1 MSKNFKK
8 EFELTEEQ
16 LKKVPYG
23 KKLRFHLTKVK
34 RAGGGYY
41 VISNATYTGKD
52 AKGVI
57 RTKYV
62 ASHMLGHFTD
72 EDESVLKP
80 NRPRN
85 WKALELAQKTDK
97 EVALAK
103 EELERSS
110 KKVKASEVELAKN
123 ILKHISEANSDY
135 EKEKE
140 PLAVFRY
147 RREHIMLVG
156 ILSGMHGGSD
166 AISIADYWNRHRE
179 ELTRYIP
186 GFCNDTISANTVW
199 KVLSTT
205 PESVNSALM
214 TAMYYRMLSLS
225 LHRCIGLD
233 GQVVKA
239 SRNEETGRAYQIAGV
254 YDSTSKQWIN
264 HLRIEAKTN
273 EIPTFPIL
281 VKTMDLHGCTVT
293 ADALNTVVPLAN
305 AILESGGHYCLA
317 VKDNK
322 GGLADAIKDH
332 FSSRLWLSR
341 DAKTVFDDPKV
352 SHGRLDCRDYFF
364 LPSWRLIGYED
375 EWPGC
380 SVGTIVMVKHYSAE
394 QRKRWSKLDNKTVQE
409 EKAKAEAEEIRYY
422 ISSRRFDD
430 PETPELLAI
439 AIRNH
444 WGIESAHYILDV
456 DFGQDCHQCKHPT
469 YLMAT
474 ATIRKIATNFLQKI
488 LQKGGTELN
497 EKSLRRLA
505 RNLDRPADVFKHIA
519 DACPQLTTD
528 GSNENTGS

>member
-1 MSKNFKK
+1 MSENIKK

-16 LKKVPYG
+16 LKKLPPG
-23 KKLRFHLTKVK
+23 KKLRFHLTKAK
-34 RAGGGYY
+34 RRGGGYY

-52 AKGVI
+52 DKGVI

-62 ASHMLGHFTD
+62 ASHILGHLD
-72 EDESVLKP
+72 DKDESVVIP

-85 WKALELAQKTDK
+85 SKALELAQKTDK
-97 EVALAK
+97 EVAVAK
-103 EELERSS
+103 EKLE
-110 KKVKASEVELAKN
+110 SESAKLNVAEIKLAEG
-123 ILKHISEANSDY
+123 ILKFISEANLDY
-135 EKEKE
+135 EKTNE
-140 PLAVFRY
+140 PLVLVRY
-147 RREHIMLVG
+147 QRDHIFLVG

-166 AISIADYWNRHRE
+166 AISIADYWNRHRY
-179 ELTRYIP
+179 ELAKIIP
-186 GFCNDTISANTVW
+186 GFVNVSITSQTVW

-205 PESVNSALM
+205 PEAVNSALM
-214 TAMYYRMLSLS
+214 MAMYTRMVDLS

-281 VKTMDLHGCTVT
+281 VKTMNLYGCTVT

-305 AILESGGHYCLA
+305 AILDSGGHYCLA

-332 FSSRLWLSR
+332 FNSRVWMSR
-341 DAKTVFDDPKV
+341 DAKTIFDDPKV

-364 LPSWRLIGYED
+364 LPACRLIEFKD
-375 EWPGC
+375 EWPQC

-394 QRKRWSKLDNKTVQE
+394 QRKRWKKLDNKTAQA
-409 EKAKAEAEEIRYY
+409 EKANAEAEEVRYY

-430 PETPELLAI
+430 KETPELLAT

-469 YLMAT
+469 YLMTT

-488 LQKGGTELN
+488 LKNGGTELN
-497 EKSLRRLA
+497 EDSVRRLA
-505 RNLDRPADVFKHIA
+505 RNLDRPTEVFKHIA
-519 DACPQLTTD
+519 AACPQLATD
-528 GSNENTGS
+528 YEENKES